1 MARTTISTTEM
12 VDLSDAN
19 QAPYGLM
26 LDAGNSV
33 LGNVD
38 SKYKLFNLSGTNN
51 GKSFSFANTE
61 FFVIKNDT
69 SGAITFTIVLA
80 EPDEYAKLGIT
91 FNDKSFS
98 VPAGEKFIFPA
109 DSRYKDS
116 SGNIN
121 IDASAT
127 GGHLLVVKRY
137 SIV

>member
-12 VDLSDAN
+12 VDLSDSG
-19 QAPYGLM
+19 QAPYGIM

-33 LGNVD
+33 TGNVD
-38 SKYKLFNLSGTNN
+38 NKYKLFNMAGTDN

-61 FFVIKNDT
+61 FFVLKNST
-69 SGAITFTIVLA
+69 SGAITFTIALA
-80 EPDEYAKLGIT
+80 EPDGYANLGIT
-91 FNDKSFS
+91 LNDKTIS

-127 GGHLLVVKRY
+127 GGHVLVVKRY
-137 SIV
+137 TIV